1 MQAIEFKLQLLEAE
15 VQRQEDPEAPVKL
28 AMIINDTDEATYQET
43 VEPDVKL
50 DETGGCALPWDSM
63 SSNIAIKGM
72 RTRQ

>member
-50 DETGGCALPWDSM
+50 DENEKT
-63 SSNIAIKGM
+63 I
-72 RTRQ
+72 